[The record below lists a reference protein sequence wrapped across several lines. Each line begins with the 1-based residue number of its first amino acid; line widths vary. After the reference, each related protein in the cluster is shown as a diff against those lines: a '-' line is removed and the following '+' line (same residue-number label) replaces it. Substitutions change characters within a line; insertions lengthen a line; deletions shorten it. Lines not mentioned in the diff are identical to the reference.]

1 VALLAYSQTLTM
13 LPISLFGMSVAAAE
27 LPEMSSSI
35 GAVEETH
42 SHIRGRLAAGLRQI
56 AFFVV
61 PSAVAFLVLGDV
73 IAAALYQHGRFTE
86 RDTLFTWGV
95 LAGAS
100 IGLLASALGR
110 LYSSGF
116 YALHD
121 TRTPLR
127 IALVRVVLATV
138 LGYVF
143 ALHLPRALDIAPQ
156 WGAAALTLSSSLVAW
171 VEYLLLRGT
180 LNDRIGVS
188 GVPTR
193 FVLTLLGIALASAAA
208 AFGVKLAT
216 LGLHRILTAV
226 LVLGTFGL
234 LYLGLTRA
242 VQVPESVSLIDRV
255 RRRLR

>member
-27 LPEMSSSI
+27 LPEMSSAV

-42 SHIRGRLAAGLRQI
+42 AHIRGRLQGGLRQI

-73 IAAALYQHGRFTE
+73 IAAALYQAGRFTA
-86 RDTLFTWGV
+86 RDTQFTWGV

-121 TRTPLR
+121 MRTPLR
-127 IALVRVVLATV
+127 IALVRVALATV

-143 ALHLPRALDIAPQ
+143 ATHLPRALGIAPQ

-180 LNDRIGVS
+180 LNERIGVS

-193 FVLTLLGIALASAAA
+193 FIVTLLGIALASAAA
-208 AFGVKLAT
+208 AFGAKLVT
-216 LGLHRILTAV
+216 HGLHRILVAGF
-226 LVLGTFGL
+226 VLGIYGV

-242 VQVPESVSLIDRV
+242 LKVPESVVLIDRV
-255 RRRLR
+255 RRRLF